1 MPAGSTTSGWPFIIG
16 KMIILSKSKFYYR
29 NQNLIIE
36 IRIFVIEIPTPTIN
50 SITVF

>member
-29 NQNLIIE
+29 NMHFFIE
-36 IRIFVIEIPTPTIN
+36 ILTPIIN
-50 SITVF
+50 SIIVF